1 VVWLGKRYKNWMITN
16 VTSKGEYDDDDD
28 EYVHTIPTINQ
39 EANNP
44 ERIQVIQDKDQN
56 IKGKVYQQLKQLES
70 SFNPEASKIV
80 QDIEQGTS
88 SLTKQ
93 TLLSLV
99 ETFKF
104 NLPLSIKLG
113 IMLTPRTEIIGE
125 LQSRKSFMIWK
136 ARRFGKLSR
145 KKTFQKGEEP
155 LRTNG
160 YLRSSK
166 TAFLEQDLL
175 PVDTAKFQ
183 ALTSMKV
190 LLL

>member
-93 TLLSLV
+93 TLHVHS
-99 ETFKF
+99 
-104 NLPLSIKLG
+104 PLG
-113 IMLTPRTEIIGE
+113 I
-125 LQSRKSFMIWK
+125 F
-136 ARRFGKLSR
+136 
-145 KKTFQKGEEP
+145 
-155 LRTNG
+155 
-160 YLRSSK
+160 
-166 TAFLEQDLL
+166 
-175 PVDTAKFQ
+175 V
-183 ALTSMKV
+183 
-190 LLL
+190 